1 MMEVA
6 LFFNFL
12 LKKRNL
18 FFMLVGESILFASAL
33 FLSYLLRF
41 EFNIP
46 DSFYSQ
52 LLALLPVAVAL
63 KLAFFWMTGLYRGM
77 WRYTGLSDLWKI
89 GRAVFMAEAAL
100 ILYVAFASHFKG
112 YPRSVFILDALLAFV
127 FACGARVLIRSLYE
141 ITSKPGE
148 WRNVFLPE
156 NFCTSPGGARVLVV
170 GADDEGARI
179 AKEILDVRDSGLR
192 LVGFVDDDFARIGR
206 RIHGLPV
213 YGPFADLQ
221 RVAEIACVEEVLVS
235 ASQQGQGLRQVMKAC
250 EAAQLGMKKLPALA
264 DIASGKVSIKSLRDV
279 RYEDLLGR
287 EEVRLDEEGIKGY
300 LRDKVVLVTGAGG
313 SIGSELCRQ
322 IIRFEPKL
330 LVLFDAGEE
339 NLYSIEMELLH
350 QHGFTRYVT
359 VLGQVQDAPLVD
371 AVFRTHAPQVVFHA
385 AAYKHVP
392 MLECNPWQA
401 VTNNVIGSRT
411 VMDAADRHRAE
422 RFVLVS
428 TDKAVRPTNVMGAS
442 KRVAE
447 LVMRGYQ
454 GGATRFMAVRF
465 GNVLGSSGSVIPLFR
480 DQIERG
486 GPVTVT
492 HQDVTRYF
500 MTIPEA
506 AQLIVQAGALGQG
519 GEIFI
524 LKMGQPVRIAD
535 LARDLI
541 ILSGKDPAEIKI
553 KFTGLRPGEK
563 LYEELITEG
572 EGIVET
578 GHEKIMVLA
587 AGTMNGLSDE
597 QYRVR
602 LEEMLCEL
610 ESRGAQFMGEEIKK
624 ILGRIVPE
632 YCADE
637 NCNSAV
643 CGLTAK

>member
-1 MMEVA
+1 MI
-6 LFFNFL
+6 FWRN
-12 LKKRNL
+12 RNL
-18 FFMLVGESILFASAL
+18 FFMLAGESGLFSLAL
-33 FLSYLLRF
+33 LLAYSLRF
-41 EFNIP
+41 EFAVP
-46 DSFYSQ
+46 PVFFQ
-52 LLALLPVAVAL
+52 QMLFLLPVAVLL
-63 KLAFFWMTGLYRGM
+63 KIAFFWMTGLYRGM
-77 WRYTGLSDLWKI
+77 WRYTGLPDLWKI
-89 GRAVFMAEAAL
+89 GRAVFMAEASM
-100 ILYVAFASHFKG
+100 IFYVAFISHFRG
-112 YPRSVFILDALLAFV
+112 YPRSVFVLDALLAFV
-127 FACGARVLIRSLYE
+127 FACGARILIRSLYE

-148 WRNVFLPE
+148 WRNVFLPD
-156 NFCTSPGGARVLVV
+156 NFCVSSSATRVLVI
-170 GADDEGARI
+170 GADDDGARI
-179 AKEILDVRDSGLR
+179 AKEILEVRNSGLR
-192 LVGFVDDDFARIGR
+192 LAGFVDSDPDRIGR

-213 YGPFADLQ
+213 YGPLEDLP
-221 RVAEIACVEEVLVS
+221 RVATMACAREVLVS
-235 ASQQGQGLRQVMKAC
+235 AGQEGARLRQIMKAC
-250 EAAQLGMKKLPALA
+250 ESAQLGIKKLPALS
-264 DIASGKVSIKSLRDV
+264 DIVSGKVSIKSLRDV

-287 EEVRLDEEGIKGY
+287 EEVRLDEVGIKGY

-322 IIRFEPKL
+322 IIRFEPRQL
-330 LVLFDAGEE
+330 ILFDAGEE

-359 VLGQVQDAPLVD
+359 VLGQVQDAPLID
-371 AVFRTHAPQVVFHA
+371 AVFRAHLPQAVFHA

-401 VTNNVIGSRT
+401 VTNNIVGSRT
-411 VMDAADRHRAE
+411 VMEASVRHAAE

-447 LVMRGYQ
+447 LIMHGYQ
-454 GGATRFMAVRF
+454 GGPTKFMAVRF

-480 DQIERG
+480 AQIERG

-492 HQDVTRYF
+492 DREVTRYF

-506 AQLIVQAGALGQG
+506 AQLIVQAGALGHG

-541 ILSGKDPAEIKI
+541 VLSGKDPAEIKI

-587 AGTMNGLSDE
+587 SCDVNGFSDKQCGKQFQE
-597 QYRVR
+597 
-602 LEEMLCEL
+602 LLLEL
-610 ESRGAQFMGEEIKK
+610 ESLGEQFKVEDIKK
-624 ILGRIVPE
+624 TLGRLVPE
-632 YCADE
+632 YCADD
-637 NCNSAV
+637 NCGSAV
-643 CGLTAK
+643 RICDLSAN

>member
-1 MMEVA
+1 
-6 LFFNFL
+6 
-12 LKKRNL
+12 
-18 FFMLVGESILFASAL
+18 
-33 FLSYLLRF
+33 
-41 EFNIP
+41 
-46 DSFYSQ
+46 
-52 LLALLPVAVAL
+52 
-63 KLAFFWMTGLYRGM
+63 MTGLYRGM

-100 ILYVAFASHFKG
+100 ILYVAFASHFTG
-112 YPRSVFILDALLAFV
+112 YPRSIFILDSLLAFV
-127 FACGARVLIRSLYE
+127 FACGARVFIRSLYE
-141 ITSKPGE
+141 IMAKPGE
-148 WRNVFLPE
+148 WRSVFLPE
-156 NFCTSPGGARVLVV
+156 NFCTQPGGTRVLVV

-192 LVGFVDDDFARIGR
+192 LVGFVDDDPSRIGR

-221 RVAEIACVEEVLVS
+221 RVAEIAGVEEVLVS
-235 ASQQGQGLRQVMKAC
+235 AGQQGRGLRQVMQAC
-250 EAAQLGMKKLPALA
+250 ETAQLGMKKLPALA

-300 LRDKVVLVTGAGG
+300 LCDKVVLVTGAGG

-322 IIRFEPKL
+322 IIRFAPRQM
-330 LVLFDAGEE
+330 VLFDAGEE

-359 VLGQVQDAPLVD
+359 VLGQVQDAPLLD
-371 AVFRTHAPQVVFHA
+371 AVFKAHVPQVIFHA

-401 VTNNVIGSRT
+401 VTNNIVGSRT
-411 VMDAADRHRAE
+411 VMDAAARHGAE

-447 LVMRGYQ
+447 LIMHGYQ
-454 GGATRFMAVRF
+454 GGSTRFMAVRF

-480 DQIERG
+480 SQIERG

-587 AGTMNGLSDE
+587 PCAVDGHQCRHYPDQFQSFL
-597 QYRVR
+597 R
-602 LEEMLCEL
+602 EL
-610 ESRGAQFMGEEIKK
+610 ESQGARFKADDIKMT
-624 ILGRIVPE
+624 LGSIVPE

-637 NCNSAV
+637 NCSSAV
-643 CGLTAK
+643 NGCVMSAE